1 MHKEQALLLAF
12 LPAAF
17 GCLNAN
23 SNSCASFIKSQA
35 ATASPFCAT
44 FTRSTVTATTGLPA
58 WATYCSNKPSMI
70 SAECSCA
77 YTGGGSQPTTT
88 LRTTTRA
95 TTGATTTTTTRP
107 TTTSSGGGGGGGGC
121 AAPVNQLVGFGAGV
135 TGGGSGSGV
144 TVTSCSAL
152 SAAAANGGVIRVS
165 GLLSGCGVIDLESNT
180 SLLGV
185 GSNSGIVD
193 GGIRIKDASNVIVRN
208 LKFSP
213 AKKGDAVS
221 LDGATNVWIDH
232 NEFYSLG
239 LAGGKDD
246 YDGLLDIT
254 HASNLVTVSWNKF
267 RDHWKGSLI
276 GHSDNNASED
286 TGKLK
291 VTYHHNSWNNVNS
304 GLPSLRFGTGHV
316 YSSCFQNCP
325 TSGVHSR
332 MGAQVLVEN
341 SYFNNVPRAVVTNLD
356 SDIDGF
362 LTERNNIFV
371 GTSTVQITQTSNFS
385 PPYSYTM
392 TSASNV
398 CSCVNGSAGVG
409 IVTF

>member
-1 MHKEQALLLAF
+1 MHKEQIFLLA
-12 LPAAF
+12 LVPTVL
-17 GCLNAN
+17 GCLNADT
-23 SNSCASFIKSQA
+23 NSCASFIKSQV

-44 FTRSTVTATTGLPA
+44 FTQTVVTATTGLPS
-58 WATYCSNKPSMI
+58 WATNCSNKPSMI

-77 YTGGGSQPTTT
+77 YTGGSNPTTT
-88 LRTTTRA
+88 LVTTTRA
-95 TTGATTTTTTRP
+95 TTAATTTTTRTA
-107 TTTSSGGGGGGGGC
+107 TTTASGGTGTGC
-121 AAPVNQLVGFGAGV
+121 APVNQLAGFGASASGAG
-135 TGGGSGSGV
+135 TSGGT

-152 SAAAANGGVIRVS
+152 TAAAKNGGVIKVS
-165 GLLSGCGVIDLESNT
+165 GLLSGCGVVDLISGT

-193 GGIRIKDASNVIVRN
+193 GGIRIKDANNVIVRN

-239 LAGGKDD
+239 LVGGKDD

-267 RDHWKGSLI
+267 RDHWKGSLV

-291 VTYHHNSWNNVNS
+291 VTYHHNSFNNVNS
-304 GLPSLRFGTGHV
+304 RLPSLRFGTGHM
-316 YSSCFQNCP
+316 YSNCYTNCP
-325 TSGVHSR
+325 TSGVNSR

-341 SYFNNVPRAVVTNLD
+341 CSFTNVPLSVVTNLD
-356 SDIDGF
+356 SDADGYA
-362 LTERNNIFV
+362 TERNNIFA
-371 GTSTVQITQTSNFS
+371 GTSTTRITQSSNFS

-392 TSASNV
+392 TSASNA
-398 CSCVNGSAGVG
+398 CGCVNSSAGVG

>member
-1 MHKEQALLLAF
+1 MYKEQALLLAF

-23 SNSCASFIKSQA
+23 SNACASFIKSQV

-44 FTRSTVTATTGLPA
+44 FTKSVVTATTGLPS
-58 WATYCSNKPSMI
+58 WATNCSNKPSMI

-77 YTGGGSQPTTT
+77 YTGGASNPTTT
-88 LRTTTRA
+88 LVTTTKATTTPAGQQTTTRTTTA
-95 TTGATTTTTTRP
+95 NGSTG
-107 TTTSSGGGGGGGGC
+107 SGC
-121 AAPVNQLVGFGAGV
+121 AAPIDQLVGFAAGV

-152 SAAAANGGVIRVS
+152 AAAAKNGGVIRVS
-165 GLLSGCGVIDLESNT
+165 GQLSGCGVIDLVSNT

-193 GGIRIKDASNVIVRN
+193 GGIRIKDATNVIVRN
-208 LKFSP
+208 LVFSP

-221 LDGATNVWIDH
+221 LDGATKVWIDH
-232 NEFYSLG
+232 NDLHSLG
-239 LAGGKDD
+239 LVGGKDD

-267 RDHWKGSLI
+267 HDHWKGSLV
-276 GHSDNNASED
+276 GHSDNNAGED
-286 TGKLK
+286 TGFLK
-291 VTYHHNSWNNVNS
+291 VTYHHNDWNNVNS
-304 GLPSLRFGTGHV
+304 RLPSLRFGTGHV
-316 YSSCFQNCP
+316 YSSCFTNCP

-341 SYFNNVPRAVVTNLD
+341 SSFSNVPLACVTQLD

-362 LTERNNIFV
+362 LTERNNIFT
-371 GTSTVQITQTSNFS
+371 GTSTTLITQTSNFS

-398 CSCVNGSAGVG
+398 CGCVANSAGVG
-409 IVTF
+409 KVTF